1 MHTYGLVG
9 HTFIRMALIYLVSH
23 NEYST
28 LYYALKEK
36 CIFMCLRVGKRGE
49 EKESMQ
55 KRDDFTPAI

>member
-1 MHTYGLVG
+1 MHTDGLVG
-9 HTFIRMALIYLVSH
+9 HSFIRMALIYLVSH

-36 CIFMCLRVGKRGE
+36 CIFMCSRVDKRGE
-49 EKESMQ
+49 EKASMQ